1 MLHSRQ
7 LSILKNKLLH
17 LDTNSIKEVSVC
29 RSTYIN
35 IRKNISPVQIKRALG
50 GAAFAVLLQIL
61 PIQSGAQNRA
71 VFNFGSPQFNPF
83 GLQSIQGASITLP
96 ALSDLD
102 NDGDVDMI
110 VAYSDT
116 TAYQSIFKYYLNE
129 GTINNPEFVDNG
141 ASIFADSIAS
151 ADFIFSAPVFAD
163 LDNDGDQD
171 ILAGTSDYASSTYD
185 GKFIFFE
192 NTGSATNPQ
201 FAAGVDNPFN
211 LTPLETSLFWI
222 PALADIDADGDLD
235 MLASSYY
242 LGAQFFKNS
251 GTPNA
256 PQFDA
261 PIDLSTAFEISQQI
275 GFSFPALA
283 DMDNDG
289 DIDIFINDYYSA
301 AFIFFENTGTPAA
314 PVFSTGVQ
322 NPGNLSVTQADLTP
336 NLIAFDGD
344 PDLDL
349 FTGSVTG
356 VIYREN
362 LQFGVGFNNL
372 MVQSITVSP
381 TVSHDVINI
390 TNLKKPIQQAYVY
403 DMLGRIQPVVISG
416 NTVSIQP
423 LTNGTFH
430 LVVIDNQGEVYT
442 APFVKQ

>member
-1 MLHSRQ
+1 MLYSRQ

-61 PIQSGAQNRA
+61 PIQSDAQNRA

-185 GKFIFFE
+185 
-192 NTGSATNPQ
+192 
-201 FAAGVDNPFN
+201 
-211 LTPLETSLFWI
+211 
-222 PALADIDADGDLD
+222 
-235 MLASSYY
+235 
-242 LGAQFFKNS
+242 
-251 GTPNA
+251 
-256 PQFDA
+256 
-261 PIDLSTAFEISQQI
+261 
-275 GFSFPALA
+275 
-283 DMDNDG
+283 
-289 DIDIFINDYYSA
+289 
-301 AFIFFENTGTPAA
+301 
-314 PVFSTGVQ
+314 
-322 NPGNLSVTQADLTP
+322 
-336 NLIAFDGD
+336 
-344 PDLDL
+344 
-349 FTGSVTG
+349 
-356 VIYREN
+356 
-362 LQFGVGFNNL
+362 
-372 MVQSITVSP
+372 
-381 TVSHDVINI
+381 
-390 TNLKKPIQQAYVY
+390 
-403 DMLGRIQPVVISG
+403 
-416 NTVSIQP
+416 
-423 LTNGTFH
+423 
-430 LVVIDNQGEVYT
+430 
-442 APFVKQ
+442 